1 MVESGTGNSGFSY
14 DIRYTKVAEKFF
26 RAHEAAIRELL
37 VGEHPEKVDIKK
49 IKGKRSDYYRIRLGD
64 YRVVYALI
72 NGAIVVVNTILA
84 GASGDVYKKMSG
96 WKQGYSRS
104 TRADILVTVI
114 KPSG

>member
-1 MVESGTGNSGFSY
+1 VVKSGTGNSDFSY

-26 RAHEAAIRELL
+26 KAHEDVRDQYEAAIRELL

-72 NGAIVVVNTILA
+72 NGTIVVVNTILA
-84 GASGDVYKKMSG
+84 GARGDVYKKMSG
-96 WKQGYSRS
+96 LK
-104 TRADILVTVI
+104 
-114 KPSG
+114 